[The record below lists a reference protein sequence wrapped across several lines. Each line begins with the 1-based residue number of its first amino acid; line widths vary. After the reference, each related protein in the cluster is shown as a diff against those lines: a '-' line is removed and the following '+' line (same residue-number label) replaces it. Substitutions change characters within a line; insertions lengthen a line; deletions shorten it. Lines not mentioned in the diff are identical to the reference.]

1 MPKCWSSGTGR
12 RTGTIKGECKGGAG
26 RGAGPEEQ
34 ERCQVLQKGRVEKG
48 KISYWVC
55 IWVCYRWMLSSNR
68 IQGGA
73 GWVKEEMKTTELDTD
88 YSSREFGTDGR
99 KIFMEG
105 GGMKAKVFYSI
116 GF

>member
-1 MPKCWSSGTGR
+1 
-12 RTGTIKGECKGGAG
+12 
-26 RGAGPEEQ
+26 
-34 ERCQVLQKGRVEKG
+34 
-48 KISYWVC
+48 
-55 IWVCYRWMLSSNR
+55 MLSSNR

-99 KIFMEG
+99 KIFMER